1 MYRCVRELT
10 HRPMRDGSAVSNAHV
25 PAFLA
30 LEVAGYAWND
40 ALAEVSGGELTAA
53 DVVIV
58 NIDANFSRELLVG
71 EADFYVSLR
80 RIGRTSFT
88 LETSIGQGGTIASV
102 ATFTVAYI
110 RDGAPAPLSDRF
122 IEFLRVL
129 EV

>member
-10 HRPMRDGSAVSNAHV
+10 HRPMRDGPAVSNAHV

-88 LETSIGQGGTIASV
+88 LETSRSRTGSSNCCGSW
-102 ATFTVAYI
+102 
-110 RDGAPAPLSDRF
+110 RPRC
-122 IEFLRVL
+122 LRPSS
-129 EV
+129 

>member
-1 MYRCVRELT
+1 MYRCVRVDPPSDAGRVRGIQRARTGLSGA
-10 HRPMRDGSAVSNAHV
+10 RSGRIR
-25 PAFLA
+25 
-30 LEVAGYAWND
+30 LERRAGR
-40 ALAEVSGGELTAA
+40 GQRGELTAA